1 MQTTY
6 VILASYIEDDILE
19 WYKAATPGDILYIVL
34 PQDTWT
40 VCLTR
45 HYCGVIWRPP
55 GQQAAKP
62 GLCRDVMR
70 ILSGFLHTPRQ
81 CDAQPAA
88 ITRKTWSHTG
98 SKHSSTR
105 CMPKELT

>member
-34 PQDTWT
+34 PQDAWA

-45 HYCGVIWRPP
+45 HYCGVIWQPP

-81 CDAQPAA
+81 WATQPAA
-88 ITRKTWSHTG
+88 GSRGRHGATRDRKTEARAACPRS
-98 SKHSSTR
+98 
-105 CMPKELT
+105 

>member
-1 MQTTY
+1 MQITY

-19 WYKAATPGDILYIVL
+19 WYQAATPGDILYVVL

-45 HYCGVIWRPP
+45 HHCGVIWQPP

-62 GLCRDVMR
+62 GLCRDIMR
-70 ILSGFLHTPRQ
+70 ILSGFLDTPQ
-81 CDAQPAA
+81 PCDPQLATLSRGRHGATQDHNTEARAA
-88 ITRKTWSHTG
+88 CPRS
-98 SKHSSTR
+98 
-105 CMPKELT
+105 